1 MTFNK
6 KGEIMKKSY
15 LAAILGLVCV
25 FGLGVRARA
34 QDEQVVAKVPFDFV
48 AGGKAM
54 PAGTYNVSRIV
65 GPQHGLVIRG
75 DDNSAFVLPVVFD
88 GVASDHAGLGFEH
101 VGDSYFLS
109 KIETLEGVYTVGTP
123 RPMTKVAQ
131 MKDNSTMSSSSS
143 GSN

>member
-1 MTFNK
+1 
-6 KGEIMKKSY
+6 MKKSY

>member
-1 MTFNK
+1 
-6 KGEIMKKSY
+6 MKKSY

-131 MKDNSTMSSSSS
+131 MKDNSTMSSSLS

>member
-1 MTFNK
+1 
-6 KGEIMKKSY
+6 MKKSY
-15 LAAILGLVCV
+15 SVAILTLVCV
-25 FGLGVRARA
+25 FGLGVRAQA
-34 QDEQVVAKVPFDFV
+34 QDEQVVAKAPFDFV

-65 GPQHGLVIRG
+65 GPQRELVVRG
-75 DDNSAFVLPVVFD
+75 SDNSAFVLPMVFD

-109 KIETLEGVYTVGTP
+109 KIETLGGVYTLGTP

-131 MKDNSTMSSSSS
+131 MKDNIGLSSS

>member
-1 MTFNK
+1 
-6 KGEIMKKSY
+6 MKKSY

-25 FGLGVRARA
+25 FGLGLSARA

-54 PAGTYNVSRIV
+54 SAGTYNVSRIV
-65 GPQHGLVIRG
+65 GPQRELVVRG
-75 DDNSAFVLPVVFD
+75 SDNSAFVLPMVFD

-131 MKDNSTMSSSSS
+131 MKDNSTMSSS

>member
-1 MTFNK
+1 
-6 KGEIMKKSY
+6 MKKSY
-15 LAAILGLVCV
+15 LVATLGLVCV
-25 FGLGVRARA
+25 FGLGLSARA

-75 DDNSAFVLPVVFD
+75 DDNSAFVLPMVFD

-101 VGDSYFLS
+101 VGDSHFLS

-131 MKDNSTMSSSSS
+131 MKDNSTMSSS

>member
-1 MTFNK
+1 
-6 KGEIMKKSY
+6 MKKSY

-131 MKDNSTMSSSSS
+131 MKDNSTMSSS

>member
-1 MTFNK
+1 
-6 KGEIMKKSY
+6 MKKSY

-25 FGLGVRARA
+25 FGLGVRAQA

-65 GPQHGLVIRG
+65 GPQRELVVRG
-75 DDNSAFVLPVVFD
+75 SDNSAFVLPMVFD

-109 KIETLEGVYTVGTP
+109 KIETLGGVYTVGTP

-131 MKDNSTMSSSSS
+131 MKGNIGLSSS

>member
-1 MTFNK
+1 
-6 KGEIMKKSY
+6 MKKSY

-48 AGGKAM
+48 AVGKAM
-54 PAGTYNVSRIV
+54 PAGTYYVSPIV
-65 GPQHGLVIRG
+65 GPQHGLVFRG
-75 DDNSAFVLPVVFD
+75 DDNSAFVLPMVFD

-131 MKDNSTMSSSSS
+131 MKDNSTMSSS

>member
-131 MKDNSTMSSSSS
+131 MKDNSTMSSSLS